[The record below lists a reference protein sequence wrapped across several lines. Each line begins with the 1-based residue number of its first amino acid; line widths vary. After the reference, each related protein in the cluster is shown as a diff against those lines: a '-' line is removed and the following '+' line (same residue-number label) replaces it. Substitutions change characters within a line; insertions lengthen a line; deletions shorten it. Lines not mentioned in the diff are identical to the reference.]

1 MDNKKHD
8 YNAETMGLPPLR
20 FVLGNI
26 PSPDPDLS
34 NKPNQQTRKSGR
46 KIESTVKRIIAHLEE
61 D

>member
-1 MDNKKHD
+1 MDNKNHD

-34 NKPNQQTRKSGR
+34 NKSNQQTRKSVR